1 MNIQYFDFLT
11 ADTHFNHFNMITK
24 EDARS
29 SFTSV
34 EEMNEEMIA
43 KWNQY
48 IGRKDIVIH
57 LGDLGFI
64 NQSRPG
70 KELENVLSR
79 LKGNKKL
86 IPGNHD
92 SKEVLYSAK
101 QAGFE
106 ILKPLE
112 IIRVNRKELYL
123 CHYPIEVGGSSKRF
137 SIHGHIHSNPS
148 NQWNQI
154 NVGVEAPDTPV
165 FGKPF
170 SNEDIHRIVHE
181 RIYS

>member
-1 MNIQYFDFLT
+1 MHLQYFDYLT
-11 ADTHFNHFNMITK
+11 ADTHFSHPHMMKK
-24 EDARS
+24 EEARL
-29 SFTSV
+29 SFLSV
-34 EEMNEEMIA
+34 EEMNEAMVA
-43 KWNQY
+43 KWNEH
-48 IGRKDIVIH
+48 IGVKDSVIH

-64 NQSRPG
+64 SQSRTG
-70 KELENVLSR
+70 QELNQVLSR

-92 SKEVLYSAK
+92 SKEVLYCAK

-137 SIHGHIHSNPS
+137 SIHGHIHSKPS
-148 NQWNQI
+148 SQWNQI
-154 NVGVEAPDTPV
+154 NVGVEAPDVST
-165 FGKPF
+165 FGQPF
-170 SNEDIHRIVHE
+170 SNEDIYRIIHK
-181 RIYS
+181 RIHS